1 MSVINDIENQITKLI
16 NGLNYDVEHVVLKP
30 SSRPDLG
37 DYQIN
42 EAMMLGKKYHKL
54 PRDIATEISDL
65 LSKSDNF
72 VNVNIAGPGFINITF
87 SDKFLI
93 NSLNKIAK
101 LKENNIDY
109 PEKRKILI
117 DYGGANVAKEL
128 HVGHLRSANIGE
140 ALKRLS
146 KLLKKL

>member
-109 PEKRKILI
+109 PEK
-117 DYGGANVAKEL
+117 YGYHSG
-128 HVGHLRSANIGE
+128 
-140 ALKRLS
+140 
-146 KLLKKL
+146 